1 MYGIYVVTRG
11 LLIKKLR
18 LIKSK
23 SKIFVMTVFGKFKKA
38 HQFTWPGG

>member
-11 LLIKKLR
+11 LLIKKLK

-23 SKIFVMTVFGKFKKA
+23 SKIFVMTVFGEFKKA
-38 HQFTWPGG
+38 HQFIWPGG